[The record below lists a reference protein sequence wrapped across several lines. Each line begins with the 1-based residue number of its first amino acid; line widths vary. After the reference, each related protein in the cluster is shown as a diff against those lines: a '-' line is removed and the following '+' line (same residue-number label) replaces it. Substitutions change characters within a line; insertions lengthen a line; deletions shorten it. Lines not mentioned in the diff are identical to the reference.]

1 MLNPVTTGTG
11 DPLGESAQAEG
22 LPGPNRS
29 ANLVSVGEICSG
41 GILMAKCVDCGER
54 IPVWEDY
61 CPRCGGR
68 KAVNKPAA
76 ASSQPQQKKRPGILG
91 WLLRSS

>member
-29 ANLVSVGEICSG
+29 ANLVSVGEYRSG
-41 GILMAKCVDCGER
+41 GIRMAKCVDCGER
-54 IPVWEDY
+54 IAVWEDY
-61 CPRCGGR
+61 CPKCGGR
-68 KAVNKPAA
+68 KAVSRPTTA
-76 ASSQPQQKKRPGILG
+76 ASRRHKKRSAILG
-91 WLLRSS
+91 WLFKSS